1 MPAAL
6 TREKVVRTALRL
18 LDKVGLDGLTLR
30 KLAAEL
36 RVQAPALYWHFKNKQ
51 ELLDEMAT
59 CVLTDAIEE
68 MLPGQEGDWQDW
80 AMHLGHGI
88 RRMLLRHRDG
98 AKMVS
103 GTYLTN
109 SALYSR
115 LEAALHRLVETG
127 FTAHDAICLYLTIYC
142 YAVGFTIEEQ
152 AVYPRPGK
160 RDPRYD
166 LKRRAA
172 RMIPAE
178 QFPLTLAAGQEMFDF
193 DRQFQEGLQL
203 IIRGSRPSRDV
214 LPSEAADKSS
224 SDGSGFDRASV
235 GNRK

>member
-1 MPAAL
+1 M
-6 TREKVVRTALRL
+6 RL

-30 KLAAEL
+30 KLAADL
-36 RVQAPALYWHFKNKQ
+36 HVQAPALYWHFKNKQ
-51 ELLDEMAT
+51 ELLDEMASW
-59 CVLTDAIEE
+59 VLTDAIEE
-68 MLPGQEGDWQDW
+68 ILPGQQGDWPDW
-80 AMHLGHGI
+80 AMHLGYGI
-88 RRMLLRHRDG
+88 RRTLLRHRDG
-98 AKMVS
+98 AKMFS

-115 LEAALHRLVETG
+115 IEAALQRLVETG
-127 FTAHDAICLYLTIYC
+127 FTGPDAICLYLTIYC

-178 QFPLTLAAGQEMFDF
+178 QFPLTLAAGKEMFDF
-193 DRQFQEGLQL
+193 DRQFQQGLQL
-203 IIRGSRPSRDV
+203 IIRGSHPLGDV
-214 LPSEAADKSS
+214 PRSKAGDKSS
-224 SDGSGFDRASV
+224 SEGSGWDRASM

>member
-59 CVLTDAIEE
+59 CVLTEAIEE
-68 MLPGQEGDWQDW
+68 MLPGQQGDWPDW

-98 AKMVS
+98 AKMIS

-109 SALYSR
+109 SALY
-115 LEAALHRLVETG
+115 LPIEGALHRLVEAG
-127 FTAHDAICLYLTIYC
+127 FTTRDAICLYRTIYC

-166 LKRRAA
+166 LKTRAA

-178 QFPLTLAAGQEMFDF
+178 QFPLVRAAGEEMFDF
-193 DRQFQEGLQL
+193 DRQFQQGLQL
-203 IIRGSRPSRDV
+203 IVRGLRPS
-214 LPSEAADKSS
+214 
-224 SDGSGFDRASV
+224 DRRATAK
-235 GNRK
+235 G

>member
-30 KLAAEL
+30 KLAADL
-36 RVQAPALYWHFKNKQ
+36 HVQAPALYWHFKNKQ
-51 ELLDEMAT
+51 ELLDEMASW
-59 CVLTDAIEE
+59 VLTDAIEE
-68 MLPGQEGDWQDW
+68 ILPGQQGDWSDW
-80 AMHLGHGI
+80 AMHLGYGI
-88 RRMLLRHRDG
+88 RRTLLRHRDG
-98 AKMVS
+98 AKMFS

-115 LEAALHRLVETG
+115 IEAALHRLVETG
-127 FTAHDAICLYLTIYC
+127 FTAPDAICLYLTIYC

-178 QFPLTLAAGQEMFDF
+178 QFPLTLAASKEMFDF
-193 DRQFQEGLQL
+193 DRQFQQGLQL
-203 IIRGSRPSRDV
+203 IIRGSRPLGDV
-214 LPSEAADKSS
+214 PRSKAADKSS
-224 SDGSGFDRASV
+224 SEGSGLDRALM
-235 GNRK
+235 GKRK

>member
-6 TREKVVRTALRL
+6 TRDKVVRTALRL

-59 CVLTDAIEE
+59 CVLTEAIEG
-68 MLPGQEGDWQDW
+68 MLLGQQGDWPDW
-80 AMHLGHGI
+80 AMHLGHGV

-98 AKMVS
+98 AKMFS

-109 SALYSR
+109 SALY
-115 LEAALHRLVETG
+115 LPIEEALRRLVEVG
-127 FTAHDAICLYLTIYC
+127 FTAGDAICVYRTIYC

-152 AVYPRPGK
+152 AVYLRPGK

-166 LKRRAA
+166 LKRRAG

-178 QFPLTLAAGQEMFDF
+178 QFPLTLAAGKEMFDF
-193 DRQFQEGLQL
+193 DTQFQRGLQL
-203 IIRGSRPSRDV
+203 IVRGLRLSSRRTTT
-214 LPSEAADKSS
+214 K
-224 SDGSGFDRASV
+224 G
-235 GNRK
+235 

>member
-6 TREKVVRTALRL
+6 TRERVVRAALRL
-18 LDKVGLDGLTLR
+18 LDKAGLEGLTLR

-59 CVLTDAIEE
+59 CVLTQAIEE
-68 MLPGQEGDWQDW
+68 MLPGQQGDWPDW
-80 AMHLGHGI
+80 AMRLGHGI

-98 AKMVS
+98 AKMFS

-109 SALYSR
+109 SELFLPIERALR
-115 LEAALHRLVETG
+115 RLVEAG
-127 FTAHDAICLYLTIYC
+127 FTARDAICLYRTIYC
-142 YAVGFTIEEQ
+142 YAIGFTIEEQ
-152 AVYPRPGK
+152 AVYPRPGR

-166 LKRRAA
+166 LKRRTA

-178 QFPLTLAAGQEMFDF
+178 QFPLAIAAGEEMLDF
-193 DRQFQEGLQL
+193 DRQFQQGLQV
-203 IIRGSRPSRDV
+203 IVRGLRPSGRR
-214 LPSEAADKSS
+214 ATTKS
-224 SDGSGFDRASV
+224 
-235 GNRK
+235 

>member
-6 TREKVVRTALRL
+6 TREKVVRAALRL

-30 KLAAEL
+30 KLDAEL
-36 RVQAPALYWHFKNKQ
+36 GVQAPALYWHFKNKQ

-59 CVLTDAIEE
+59 CVLTEAIEE
-68 MLPGQEGDWQDW
+68 MLPGQRGHWPDW

-88 RRMLLRHRDG
+88 RRVLLRHRDG
-98 AKMVS
+98 AKMFS

-109 SALYSR
+109 SELY
-115 LEAALHRLVETG
+115 LPIEAALRRLVEGG
-127 FTAHDAICLYLTIYC
+127 FTVRDAICAYRTIYC

-178 QFPLTLAAGQEMFDF
+178 EFPLTLAAGEEMFDF
-193 DRQFQEGLQL
+193 DQQFQQGLQL
-203 IIRGSRPSRDV
+203 IVRGLRPHRPAGRRDADTAHSRHQHD
-214 LPSEAADKSS
+214 
-224 SDGSGFDRASV
+224 
-235 GNRK
+235 

>member
-59 CVLTDAIEE
+59 CMLTEAIEE
-68 MLPGQEGDWQDW
+68 MLPGQKGDWPDW

-88 RRMLLRHRDG
+88 RRILLLHRDG
-98 AKMVS
+98 AKMFS

-109 SALYSR
+109 SALYLP
-115 LEAALHRLVETG
+115 LEAALRRLVEAG
-127 FTAHDAICLYLTIYC
+127 FTAHEAICLYRTIYC
-142 YAVGFTIEEQ
+142 YAVGFAIEEQ

-178 QFPLTLAAGQEMFDF
+178 QFPLTLTAGKEMFDF
-193 DRQFQEGLQL
+193 DRQFQQGLHL
-203 IIRGSRPSRDV
+203 IIRGSRPSGGKV
-214 LPSEAADKSS
+214 WLAAS
-224 SDGSGFDRASV
+224 RP
-235 GNRK
+235 